1 MKFLLKSNLL
11 ALGLRLFTE
20 ENDGGS
26 RGKVYLILSNAL
38 CMRMD
43 VLLNSQ

>member
-11 ALGLRLFTE
+11 AVGLRLFTE
-20 ENDGGS
+20 ANDGGF